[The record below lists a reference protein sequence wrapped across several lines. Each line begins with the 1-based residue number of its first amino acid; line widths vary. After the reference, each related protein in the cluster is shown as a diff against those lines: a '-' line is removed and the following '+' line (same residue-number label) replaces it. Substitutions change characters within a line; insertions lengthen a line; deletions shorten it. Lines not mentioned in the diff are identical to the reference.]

1 MFNINEIVTI
11 KSLGIDGIIKQLYSN
26 KAKVAVKSSV
36 IMVSFD
42 NLKGTGIIKP
52 GSSKAYFSKIVL
64 KSNEIDLH
72 NLTYEQAV
80 DALDIFMNNALSS
93 NTKKLHIIHGNGK
106 GVMKKAVDEV
116 IEKYASLI
124 DFSDYAPLNA
134 GGLGA
139 TQVILK

>member
-11 KSLGIDGIIKQLYSN
+11 KSLGVDGIIKQLYSN

-36 IMVSFD
+36 MMVGLD

-64 KSNEIDLH
+64 KSNELDLH
-72 NLTYEQAV
+72 NMTYDQAK
-80 DALDIFMNNALSS
+80 DALDIFMNNAFSS

-106 GVMKKAVDEV
+106 GVMKRAVDEV
-116 IEKYASLI
+116 IEQYQELI

-134 GGLGA
+134 GGIGA
-139 TQVILK
+139 TRIILK